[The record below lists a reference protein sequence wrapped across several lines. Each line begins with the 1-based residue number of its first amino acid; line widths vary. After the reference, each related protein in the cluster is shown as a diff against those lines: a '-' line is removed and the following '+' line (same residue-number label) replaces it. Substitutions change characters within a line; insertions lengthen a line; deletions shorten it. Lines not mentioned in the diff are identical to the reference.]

1 MRLIILILFLTIN
14 WIGLSQILPP
24 NYSPTLLSR
33 ENANIFVNNSLDN
46 GKLKI
51 SIRQMGAKQTGQISR
66 NDGQI
71 PIKNY
76 TFQITFENI
85 YDSYVF
91 LKVLNGNHI
100 TQKGPAYP
108 NFSACTYG
116 ATTRLYIQT
125 NQKMFVLGPGDK
137 KVFNAYTN
145 QDHIANFYYPS
156 TYKEYQENLKKYGEW
171 YEPLCVNFPI
181 AKHFVPKNK
190 LVTNS
195 GNNNNNNNS
204 NTNTNTNS
212 NTNTNA
218 NSNTNTNTNSNSNSN
233 SNNSGI
239 DVDGLLNELE
249 NETEK
254 ETKTNQVNQNE
265 NEIEVLNNN
274 SNKIEGYG
282 ENGNVVKAKNYDV
295 NACNRSKQET
305 KQLYEKYMG
314 LLRNSTSGNY
324 ARVTSALA
332 NFNNPEANLSY
343 TLKAIEAGK
352 LSPNCLEQLDDLNV
366 EYSNKIQQEVN
377 NYLNKLKAG
386 GTGISNQSGGYSIKL
401 PNFSTRTTM
410 TKTYKKK
417 SGSTSKNKGKFA
429 DGKLKIPDKFTGTI
443 PNRKKQRQNSPI

>member
-1 MRLIILILFLTIN
+1 MKFTLLIIFLAIN
-14 WIGLSQILPP
+14 WIGLSQTLPP
-24 NYSPTLLSR
+24 NYSPKVLSR
-33 ENANIFVNNSLDN
+33 ENANIFVNNALDN
-46 GKLKI
+46 GKLRI
-51 SIRQMGAKQTGQISR
+51 SVRQMGSSQTGQINH
-66 NDGQI
+66 NDGKI

-85 YDSYVF
+85 YDSYIF

-108 NFSACTYG
+108 NFSACAYG
-116 ATTRLYIQT
+116 ATARLYIQT
-125 NQKMFVLGPGDK
+125 NQRTFVLGPGEK

-156 TYKEYQENLKKYGEW
+156 TYKEYQENLNKYSEW
-171 YEPLCVNFPI
+171 YEPLCANFPI

-190 LVTNS
+190 LVTNT

-212 NTNTNA
+212 N
-218 NSNTNTNTNSNSNSN
+218 SNSNSNSN
-233 SNNSGI
+233 NSNNNNNNSNSNSNNKNNSGI
-239 DVDGLLNELE
+239 DVDGLLDELE

-254 ETKTNQVNQNE
+254 ETKTNQVTQNE
-265 NEIEVLNNN
+265 NEVLNNN

-282 ENGNVVKAKNYDV
+282 ENGKIVKAKNYDI

-305 KQLYEKYMG
+305 KQFYEKLIG

-324 ARVTSALA
+324 GRVSSALA
-332 NFNNPEANLSY
+332 SFNNPEANISY
-343 TLKAIEAGK
+343 TLKAIEDNK
-352 LSPNCLEQLDDLNV
+352 LSPNCLKQLDDLNIQ
-366 EYSNKIQQEVN
+366 YSDKIQQLLK
-377 NYLNKLKAG
+377 NYVNKLKAG
-386 GTGISNQSGGYSIKL
+386 GTGISYQVGEYTFKL
-401 PNFSTRTTM
+401 PSFSTRTTM

-429 DGKLKIPDKFTGTI
+429 DGKLGKLKGKYG
-443 PNRKKQRQNSPI
+443 NN